1 MRVIVAI
8 PVFNEEGTL
17 AEVLGRTRPYAS
29 DMLVID
35 DGSTDRTWEALLA
48 FPDVSIIRHRRNLG
62 YGRSL
67 IEAFQWGVEEGY
79 DCIVTLDADNQH
91 EPECIPAFV
100 AETAEADVVS
110 GTRYPEGFENVS
122 DVPADRLAI
131 NEEITGI
138 INRRTGYRLTDAFCG
153 FKAYR
158 AEGLAKVELE
168 EPGYGMCLEFWMKAA
183 AAGLTVKELGVRRIY
198 NDPERTFGGHLDDAE
213 ARLGYYVS
221 VVDRYGAR
229 VGESGRGA
237 CCGCRGGCSDA
248 E

>member
-29 DMLVID
+29 EILVID
-35 DGSTDRTWEALLA
+35 DGSTDRTWETLTA

-62 YGRSL
+62 YGQSL
-67 IEAFQWGVEEGY
+67 IDAFRWGVEEGY
-79 DCIVTLDADNQH
+79 DCVVTLDADNQH
-91 EPECIPAFV
+91 EPERIPDFA
-100 AETAEADVVS
+100 TAVSGVDVVS
-110 GTRYPEGFENVS
+110 GTRYPEGFENVA

-131 NEEITGI
+131 NREITGI
-138 INRRTGYRLTDAFCG
+138 INRRTGYGLSDAFCG

-158 AEGLAKVELE
+158 TEGLARVALE

-183 AAGLTVKELGVRRIY
+183 AAGLTVKELPIRRIY
-198 NDPERTFGGHLDDAE
+198 NDPGRMFGGKLDDEE
-213 ARLGYYVS
+213 ARRRYYVS
-221 VVDRYGAR
+221 VIDRYGAEVR
-229 VGESGRGA
+229 ESGRGA